1 MNMIFMFV
9 PSHTHTHTQTPRVE
23 ISKILFCFLNY
34 TQSDLRLVSFFQV
47 TKVNDSDEFPRRV
60 PLWYYFSPGKT
71 VWYRKNDMGSDIIF
85 RFFVDFYLIYFMNER
100 CRLRWYVKF
109 FKIKK
114 EMIKKKKVFLIVSKT
129 EDWKKYLA
137 YFTKAFST
145 KSTIFDIHIFKK
157 TFL

>member
-1 MNMIFMFV
+1 
-9 PSHTHTHTQTPRVE
+9 
-23 ISKILFCFLNY
+23 
-34 TQSDLRLVSFFQV
+34 
-47 TKVNDSDEFPRRV
+47 
-60 PLWYYFSPGKT
+60 
-71 VWYRKNDMGSDIIF
+71 
-85 RFFVDFYLIYFMNER
+85 MNER

-114 EMIKKKKVFLIVSKT
+114 EMIKKKKVFLKVSKT

-157 TFL
+157 PFL